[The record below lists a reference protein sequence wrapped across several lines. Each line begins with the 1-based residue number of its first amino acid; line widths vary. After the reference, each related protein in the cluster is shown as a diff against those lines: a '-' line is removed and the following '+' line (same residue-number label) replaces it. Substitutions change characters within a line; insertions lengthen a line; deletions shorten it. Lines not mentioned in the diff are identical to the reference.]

1 MTAVIAAATGGIR
14 WAVAALAAGALLAGC
29 AGTAAGSPGPA
40 SGSYEAVDGSITVLS
55 PAERNPAP
63 DVAGTTLDGGRWS
76 LAEHRG
82 QVVVLNVWAS
92 WCAPCRAEAPALK
105 SVSEEFAGQ
114 GVAFVGLNTRDS
126 DVPALAFE
134 RRYAISY
141 PSLVDRDGRLQLLFA
156 GDLNP
161 NAIPSTVVVDRD
173 GRVAARILGRASE
186 ATLRSVLTALL
197 DEDRASESAGSTTDS
212 TDAMDD

>member
-1 MTAVIAAATGGIR
+1 MAVLAAAPVGVR
-14 WAVAALAAGALLAGC
+14 WAVAAIAAGAVLAGC
-29 AGTAAGSPGPA
+29 AVSADGSPGA
-40 SGSYEAVDGSITVLS
+40 TSGGYEAVDGSITVV
-55 PAERNPAP
+55 PAVERKPAP

-134 RRYAISY
+134 RKYAISY

-186 ATLRSVLTALL
+186 ATLRSVVTALL
-197 DEDRASESAGSTTDS
+197 DEGRTSVSASPATDS
-212 TDAMDD
+212 SDVMDD

>member
-1 MTAVIAAATGGIR
+1 MTADLAAASGGVR
-14 WAVAALAAGALLAGC
+14 WAVVAIAVGALLAGC
-29 AGTAAGSPGPA
+29 AGAADGSPGPA
-40 SGSYEAVDGSITVLS
+40 LGGYEAADGSFTVLS
-55 PAERNPAP
+55 AAERNPAP

-76 LAEHRG
+76 LADHRG

-186 ATLRSVLTALL
+186 AALRSVLTALL
-197 DEDRASESAGSTTDS
+197 DEDRANESADS